1 MNFSKFA
8 LNNKTLIIFLIC
20 VLCLG
25 GVSAFYKMSKLE
37 DPEIKV
43 KQAMVATVYPG
54 ASAHQV
60 ELEVTDLIE
69 KSIRTMDGV
78 KNVQSRSLNDVS
90 QITVELQTTIQ
101 NKDIQQYWDLL
112 RRKVADVQSQLP
124 AGARPSVP

>member
-60 ELEVTDLIE
+60 ELAVTDLIE
-69 KSIRTMDGV
+69 TSIRTMDGV
-78 KNVQSRSLNDVS
+78 TNGQSRSINAV
-90 QITVELQTTIQ
+90 
-101 NKDIQQYWDLL
+101 
-112 RRKVADVQSQLP
+112 
-124 AGARPSVP
+124 